1 MTHTH
6 YILTMI
12 LTLLLSITGTVG
24 VTLNAASIT
33 VQGPSQVAIGEQFN
47 LRYVVNTK
55 DIKNFTLRDIPD
67 AFEVL
72 IGPITSTQQ
81 SFSMVGGKT
90 THTASVTYTYVLM
103 ANQSGTYV
111 IPAARANIDG
121 KPATSQAI
129 RINVSGKAS
138 TNTQQGGGQQRRSNR
153 VDRAGAQ
160 IRGNDLFIRVTANK
174 KHVYEQEPVL
184 LTYKVYT
191 QVELTQLEGKMPDLN
206 GFHTQEVPLPQ
217 QKSFH
222 IEQVGGRAYN
232 CVTWSQ
238 YVMFPQMSGKLE
250 IPSIT
255 FKGIVMQQNNNIDP
269 FEAFFNGG
277 SGFIEVKKEI
287 KAPSVSIQVSPLPA
301 RPADFSGGVGQFSI
315 TASLDK
321 QTVNAGDPVN
331 LRIQVSGTGNM
342 KLLRQPQLDLPKDF
356 DKYDAKITDKTRL
369 SVNGVTGSMI
379 YDILIVPRNMG
390 RYVIPALKFVYFDTK
405 SNTYQTLTT
414 KDIPLT
420 VEKGTGTSTAIT
432 DYSQK
437 ADNDIHDIKKSV
449 IQAENVSDTL
459 FGSNLYLFLNAIVLI
474 SFMSL
479 VIIFRKRA
487 LALSDVTAVRGRK
500 ANRVA
505 VRRLKKAARLM
516 AQGKDGEFY
525 DEVLQALWGYVSDKL
540 TMPVEQLSR
549 DNVADKFHQRGVAD
563 SVTVQFIEAID
574 ECEYARFA
582 PGDTTGN
589 MQKTYEKAT
598 HTITT
603 IEDNIR

>member
-47 LRYVVNTK
+47 LRYVVNTT

-191 QVELTQLEGKMPDLN
+191 QVELTQLKGEMPDLN

-414 KDIPLT
+414 KEIPLT

-474 SFMSL
+474 CFMSL

>member
-1 MTHTH
+1 MKHTQ

-47 LRYVVNTK
+47 LRYVVNTT

-414 KDIPLT
+414 KEIPLT

-459 FGSNLYLFLNAIVLI
+459 FGSNLYLSLNAIVLI

-549 DNVADKFHQRGVAD
+549 DNVADKFHQRGVAE

>member
-6 YILTMI
+6 YILTMM
-12 LTLLLSITGTVG
+12 LTLLCSITGTVG
-24 VTLNAASIT
+24 VTINAASIT
-33 VQGPSQVAIGEQFN
+33 IQGPSQVAIGEQFN
-47 LRYVVNTK
+47 LRYVINTTDVK
-55 DIKNFTLRDIPD
+55 GFTLRDIPD

-72 IGPITSTQQ
+72 IGPMTSTQQ

-90 THTASVTYTYVLM
+90 THTSSVTYTYVLM
-103 ANQSGTYV
+103 ATQSGTYV
-111 IPAARANIDG
+111 IPAARANVDG

-138 TNTQQGGGQQRRSNR
+138 TNTQQGGGQQRRGNR

-238 YVMFPQMSGKLE
+238 YVMFPQISGKLE

-255 FKGIVMQQNNNIDP
+255 FKGIVMQHNSNIDP

-277 SGFIEVKKEI
+277 SGYVEVKKEI

-315 TASLDK
+315 TAALDK

-342 KLLRQPQLDLPKDF
+342 KLLRQPQLELPKVF

-369 SVNGVTGSMI
+369 TAGGVTGSII

-390 RYVIPALKFVYFDTK
+390 KYVIPALKFVYFDTK
-405 SNTYQTLTT
+405 SNAYQTLTT
-414 KDIPLT
+414 KEIPLT

-437 ADNDIHDIKKSV
+437 ADNDIHDIKKSE
-449 IQAENVSDTL
+449 IQVENTSDTL
-459 FGSNLYLFLNAIVLI
+459 FGSNLYLLLNTIVLI
-474 SFMSL
+474 SFISL
-479 VIIFRKRA
+479 VILFRKRA
-487 LALSDVTAVRGRK
+487 LALSDVTAVRGRR

-505 VRRLKKAARLM
+505 VRRLKKAAKLM

-525 DEVLQALWGYVSDKL
+525 DEVLRALWGYVSDKL
-540 TMPVEQLSR
+540 AMPVEQLSR
-549 DNVADKFHQRGVAD
+549 DNVADKFHHRGVTD